1 MKPTNK
7 FAIKLV
13 KDNDNT
19 ILETFDTKEQ
29 ALAAGEKY
37 SAQFT
42 RAQGFVSCIQGE
54 FDENNNLVGNRY
66 KLIHGWS

>member
-1 MKPTNK
+1 MEK

-19 ILETFDTKEQ
+19 ILETFDTKQE

-37 SAQFT
+37 NAKYT
-42 RAQGFVSCIQGE
+42 RAQGLISCIQAD
-54 FDENNNLVGNRY
+54 FDENNNLIDNGY
-66 KLIHGWS
+66 KLITAWL